1 MPYEKQDRRIQKYT
15 QRPKKQRRMKKS
27 DTLTKAEI
35 QVMNALW
42 EMPEGGCIHDI
53 IAHYPDPKP
62 AYTTVSTFLKI
73 LLNKGFVEFRKLSGK
88 THTYYPLISKENYT
102 NSVMKDVKE
111 SFFGGS
117 GSSLVKFFVEREQ
130 LSENEIK
137 ELIEIIKGNNREL

>member
-1 MPYEKQDRRIQKYT
+1 
-15 QRPKKQRRMKKS
+15 MKKS
-27 DTLTKAEI
+27 DTLTKAEM

-42 EMPEGGCIHDI
+42 EMPDGGCIHDI

-88 THTYYPLISKENYT
+88 THTYFPLISKENYT
-102 NSVMKDVKE
+102 NQVMKDVKE

-117 GSSLVKFFVEREQ
+117 GSSRVKFFVEKEK
-130 LSENEIK
+130 LSDSEIK
-137 ELIEIIKGNNREL
+137 ELIEIIKENNK

>member
-1 MPYEKQDRRIQKYT
+1 
-15 QRPKKQRRMKKS
+15 MKRS

-73 LLNKGFVEFRKLSGK
+73 LLNKGFVEFRKFSGK

-102 NSVMKDVKE
+102 NQVMTDVKE

-117 GSSLVKFFVEREQ
+117 GSSLVKFFVEQEK
-130 LSENEIK
+130 LSESEIK
-137 ELIEIIKGNNREL
+137 ELIEIIKESNRK

>member
-1 MPYEKQDRRIQKYT
+1 
-15 QRPKKQRRMKKS
+15 MKRS
-27 DTLTKAEI
+27 DKLTKAEM

-73 LLNKGFVEFRKLSGK
+73 LLNKGFVEFRKFSGK

-102 NSVMKDVKE
+102 NQVMTDVKE

-117 GSSLVKFFVEREQ
+117 GSSLVKFFVEQEK
-130 LSENEIK
+130 LSESEIK
-137 ELIEIIKGNNREL
+137 ELIEIIKESNRK

>member
-1 MPYEKQDRRIQKYT
+1 
-15 QRPKKQRRMKKS
+15 MKRS

-42 EMPEGGCIHDI
+42 EMPKGGCIHDI

-88 THTYYPLISKENYT
+88 THTYYPLMSKEEYT
-102 NSVMKDVKE
+102 NMVMKDVKE

-117 GSSLVKFFVEREQ
+117 GSSLVKFFVEKEK
-130 LSENEIK
+130 LSESEIK
-137 ELIEIIKGNNREL
+137 ELIEIIKESSK